1 MKKRLICVFSA
12 LILLC
17 ALAVN
22 AYAAETVDM
31 SRTGSVSITMTHLGE
46 PVSGGSLTLYRVA
59 DVTVENGADYSFRYT
74 EEFAACE
81 ADLADLNSAETALA
95 LAEYVAAGEISGVK
109 QTVSDVGEIRFEGLT
124 LGLYLLVQEEA
135 AEGFDTVNPFL
146 VSVPGRENGSYVYEV
161 NASPKLN
168 LEPLPTEPPTEPPE
182 PTLPPPDLPQTGLN
196 KWPVPV
202 LLGCG
207 LLLVVVGVWLTVAGR
222 KRGHEN

>member
-1 MKKRLICVFSA
+1 MKKRLICVLSA
-12 LILLC
+12 LMLLC

-22 AYAAETVDM
+22 TYAAEAVDM
-31 SRTGSVSITMTHLGE
+31 SRTGSISITMTHSGE
-46 PVSGGSLTLYRVA
+46 PVSGGSLTLYQVA
-59 DVTVENGADYSFRYT
+59 DVIVENGADYSFRYA
-74 EEFAACE
+74 EAYAGCE
-81 ADLADLNSAETALA
+81 VPLDELDKAETAQA
-95 LAEYVAAGEISGVK
+95 LAEYTAQQGLSGVK
-109 QTVSDVGEIRFEGLT
+109 QTISEAGEISFGELP
-124 LGLYLLVQEEA
+124 LGLYLLVQEDA

-146 VSVPGRENGSYVYEV
+146 VSVPARENGSYVYEV

-182 PTLPPPDLPQTGLN
+182 PTLPPPDLPQTGMN

-222 KRGHEN
+222 KRCHEN